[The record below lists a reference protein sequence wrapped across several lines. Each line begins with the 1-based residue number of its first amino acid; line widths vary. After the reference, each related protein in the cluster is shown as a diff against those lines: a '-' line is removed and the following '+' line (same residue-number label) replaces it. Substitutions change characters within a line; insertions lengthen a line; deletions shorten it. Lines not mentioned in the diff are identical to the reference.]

1 MFEGNTGDPKTLAA
15 QIGKL
20 KQRFKLDRV
29 VLVSDRG
36 MITDAR
42 IREELEPAGLDWI
55 TALRAPAIQALAA
68 DDGPLQMS
76 LFDAR
81 DMAEISSPDFPGERL
96 VVCRNR
102 ELAAERARKRREL
115 LDATE
120 KDLALIKA
128 AVDRKRDPLRGQDKI
143 GMAVGAVIGKRKMA
157 KHFELT
163 IEDARFTFRRKED
176 EIAAEARLDG
186 LYVIRTSL
194 PKEAIG
200 AGDAVSAY
208 KSLSQVERA
217 FRSLKSVDLEIRP
230 IHHWLSDR
238 VHAHVFLCML
248 AYYVEWHMRQKLA
261 PMLFDDEDKEAA
273 LASRPSPVAKAP
285 RSDRAKAKDAGK
297 RTEDGQP
304 VHSFHTLI
312 ADLGTLCLNE
322 AAAAT
327 NPNYALTMTTRPTP
341 LQQKAL
347 DLLGVSVTGGVEPV
361 CSGRRTQ

>member
-1 MFEGNTGDPKTLAA
+1 M
-15 QIGKL
+15 
-20 KQRFKLDRV
+20 
-29 VLVSDRG
+29 
-36 MITDAR
+36 
-42 IREELEPAGLDWI
+42 
-55 TALRAPAIQALAA
+55 TA
-68 DDGPLQMS
+68 
-76 LFDAR
+76 
-81 DMAEISSPDFPGERL
+81 
-96 VVCRNR
+96 
-102 ELAAERARKRREL
+102 
-115 LDATE
+115 
-120 KDLALIKA
+120 IKA
-128 AVDRKRDPLRGQDKI
+128 ARSGGVFSKSAISSSRRVHSPAWRPCYPDQGQSSRTRETRASEI
-143 GMAVGAVIGKRKMA
+143 SAPRATPSASITS
-157 KHFELT
+157 L
-163 IEDARFTFRRKED
+163 RRKED

-200 AGDAVSAY
+200 AEDAVSAY

-238 VHAHVFLCML
+238 VRAHVFLCML

-261 PMLFDDEDKEAA
+261 PMLFDDEDKKAA

-285 RSDRAKAKDAGK
+285 RSDRAKAKDARK

-327 NPNYALTMTTRPTP
+327 NPNYALTMTTRPTT

-347 DLLGVSVTGGVEPV
+347 DLLGVSVIGSVETA
-361 CSGRRTQ
+361 CSGGRTQ

>member
-1 MFEGNTGDPKTLAA
+1 MRS
-15 QIGKL
+15 Q
-20 KQRFKLDRV
+20 
-29 VLVSDRG
+29 
-36 MITDAR
+36 
-42 IREELEPAGLDWI
+42 
-55 TALRAPAIQALAA
+55 
-68 DDGPLQMS
+68 
-76 LFDAR
+76 
-81 DMAEISSPDFPGERL
+81 

-285 RSDRAKAKDAGK
+285 RSDRRKP
-297 RTEDGQP
+297 RTPANGLKTASQYTA
-304 VHSFHTLI
+304 S
-312 ADLGTLCLNE
+312 
-322 AAAAT
+322 
-327 NPNYALTMTTRPTP
+327 TR
-341 LQQKAL
+341 
-347 DLLGVSVTGGVEPV
+347 
-361 CSGRRTQ
+361 